1 MADID
6 NLLFNILFQA
16 FDFQDYGSVTDFHL
30 WIRVLRNTQM
40 TLDEYWMIV
49 GMSMDEFLTSVES
62 REIDDLD
69 ESELIVLG
77 NCLVS
82 TVLSI

>member
-1 MADID
+1 
-6 NLLFNILFQA
+6 
-16 FDFQDYGSVTDFHL
+16 
-30 WIRVLRNTQM
+30 
-40 TLDEYWMIV
+40 MIV